1 MTDRAS
7 RLERLEY
14 LGDGA
19 RFPGKIQALIP
30 DCALFGDLS
39 LAEAGLLAPYLD
51 VYRCEPGTQVMGEG
65 DASEF
70 LLIVVEGRLANS
82 GHEARRGPSS
92 VDALGPGAVL
102 GESALID
109 GEPVGVTCVA
119 AEPSLLA
126 VMHRE
131 SLARLIVGQ
140 PTLGAKLLM
149 GLLAVFAARLRA
161 TRARLAAVLE
171 AHPDIRENA

>member
-39 LAEAGLLAPYLD
+39 PAEAGLLAPYLD
-51 VYRCEPGTQVMGEG
+51 VYRCEPGMQVMGGGEG
-65 DASEF
+65 SEF
-70 LLIVVEGRLANS
+70 LLIVLEGRLEHS
-82 GHEARRGPSS
+82 GHEGRGLPSS
-92 VDALGPGAVL
+92 VDALAPGAVL

-109 GEPVGVTCVA
+109 GEPLGGTCAA

-131 SLARLIVGQ
+131 SLARLVVGQ

-161 TRARLAAVLE
+161 ARARLAAVLE
-171 AHPDIRENA
+171 ARPDIRESA